1 MTPPPRSR
9 TPRTPKIPSIRVDA
23 AAVADGYAVT
33 LNGAP
38 LKTPGKRP
46 LIIPGAALAREIAR
60 EIERLLAQ
68 DPTALT
74 GKGQGDP
81 ARAGNFRIAAG
92 AIDVIAGEAGARA
105 RVVADLA
112 AYGETDLVC
121 FRAEHPDGLVAAQ
134 QAAWAPLV
142 DWFAAEFSVRL
153 GVTTGL
159 RAVAQEAAALHAIT
173 AAVEGYGDFALAALS
188 LATRAA
194 GSIVIGLAL
203 SRGRLDAD
211 SAFMASAVDERF
223 QAERWGADED
233 AGRALEA
240 KALDLAQA
248 ARFLDLLAK
257 G

>member
-9 TPRTPKIPSIRVDA
+9 TPRTPGIPSIRVDA
-23 AAVADGYAVT
+23 AAVAEGYAVT

-68 DPTALT
+68 DPTALS
-74 GKGQGDP
+74 GKGLGGP

-121 FRAEHPDGLVAAQ
+121 FRAE
-134 QAAWAPLV
+134 
-142 DWFAAEFSVRL
+142 
-153 GVTTGL
+153 
-159 RAVAQEAAALHAIT
+159 
-173 AAVEGYGDFALAALS
+173 Y
-188 LATRAA
+188 
-194 GSIVIGLAL
+194 
-203 SRGRLDAD
+203 
-211 SAFMASAVDERF
+211 SAKIE
-223 QAERWGADED
+223 
-233 AGRALEA
+233 
-240 KALDLAQA
+240 
-248 ARFLDLLAK
+248 
-257 G
+257 

>member
-1 MTPPPRSR
+1 MMPPPG
-9 TPRTPKIPSIRVDA
+9 PKVLRMRVDV

-38 LKTPGKRP
+38 VKTPGKRS
-46 LIIPGAALAREIAR
+46 LMVPGAALAREIAR
-60 EIERLLAQ
+60 EIVRLVARDPAALA
-68 DPTALT
+68 
-74 GKGQGDP
+74 GKGLGDP
-81 ARAGNFRIAAG
+81 ARAANFRIAAG

-105 RVVADLA
+105 RVVAELA

-121 FRAEHPDGLVAAQ
+121 YRAERPEGLVAAE

-142 DWFAAEFSVRL
+142 DWFAAEFGVRL

-159 RAVAQEAAALHAIT
+159 RAVPREAAALNAIT
-173 AAVEGYGDFALAALS
+173 AAIEGYDDFALAALS
-188 LATRAA
+188 LATRTA

-203 SRGRLDAD
+203 SRGRLDAHG
-211 SAFMASAVDERF
+211 AFMASAVDERF

-233 AGRALEA
+233 SGLALEA
-240 KALDLAQA
+240 KALDLTQA
-248 ARFLDLLAK
+248 AQFLDLLAK

>member
-1 MTPPPRSR
+1 MTPPPGPS
-9 TPRTPKIPSIRVDA
+9 TPRIRVEV
-23 AAVADGYAVT
+23 AAVAGGYAVT
-33 LNGAP
+33 LDGP
-38 LKTPGKRP
+38 PVKTPGKRP
-46 LIIPGAALAREIAR
+46 MVVPGAALAREIAH
-60 EIERLLAQ
+60 EIERLVAEDPAALAG
-68 DPTALT
+68 L
-74 GKGQGDP
+74 GLGDP
-81 ARAGNFRIAAG
+81 AQAANFRIAAA

-121 FRAEHPDGLVAAQ
+121 FRAERPEGLVAAQ

-142 DWFAAEFSVRL
+142 DWFAGEFGVRL

-159 RAVAQEAAALHAIT
+159 RAVPQEPAALAAII
-173 AAVEGYGDFALAALS
+173 AAIEGVDDFALAALS

-194 GSIVIGLAL
+194 GSMVIGLAL
-203 SRGRLDAD
+203 LRGRLDAD
-211 SAFMASAVDERF
+211 TALMASTVDEIY

-233 AGRALEA
+233 SGLALEA